1 MRVLPNK
8 AKTQRFCHQPPFRGN
23 RTTTAKRVAYLRY
36 DMGTSAA
43 HAEAPHPAA
52 AAPEPMGRVDRG
64 GSPPRP
70 PSDPGGACQELSHA
84 PIEPWWETNPARTP
98 RQELGMVAPELRR
111 EEASPSCGRKLL
123 LADWLAFH
131 PPSSEPGKP
140 CRGIRAIGH
149 ARDEP
154 LLLEEVP

>member
-43 HAEAPHPAA
+43 HAEAPLPAA

-64 GSPPRP
+64 GCPPRP

-84 PIEPWWETNPARTP
+84 PIEPWWETNPATTP
-98 RQELGMVAPELRR
+98 RQEIGMVSPEL
-111 EEASPSCGRKLL
+111 CGVPGTL
-123 LADWLAFH
+123 LAD
-131 PPSSEPGKP
+131 S
-140 CRGIRAIGH
+140 
-149 ARDEP
+149 RDADWTC
-154 LLLEEVP
+154 EESNLR